1 MQRRQFLTQ
10 AGLASLTALGGSY
23 SWLGVNAAPS
33 SNSKRL
39 IVIFLRGAIDGLNVV
54 VPYSEPSYYK
64 HRPKIAIP
72 QPGQASGAID
82 LDGRFGLH
90 PALAPIMPLWQQQ
103 SLAFVQAAGLTKD
116 NRSHF
121 EAQVKMERATSS
133 GQRQGDGWLNR
144 LLAVQNNKGPLQA
157 ISISDNV
164 PQILA
169 GRMSVTSIGSTRQT
183 MKKQPIDRPQ
193 VSSAF
198 DRLYS
203 GKDRL
208 STTYRGGRTARTQLL
223 KDFESEMMMA
233 NNGAPL
239 PTGFAAETRSVAR
252 LMVKDPRI
260 QIAFLQLGGWDT
272 HINQGGSTGVL
283 ARNLGELGQ
292 GLATLQQEL
301 GKLYSQTQIIVMS
314 EFGRT
319 ARENGNGGTDHGSGN
334 VMWLLGG
341 NTKGGK
347 VYGSWPGIASEQLY
361 QGRDLKVTTDFREPI
376 AAILRGHLKINSS
389 GLEQILPKFT
399 PNNNLSII

>member
-1 MQRRQFLTQ
+1 
-10 AGLASLTALGGSY
+10 
-23 SWLGVNAAPS
+23 
-33 SNSKRL
+33 
-39 IVIFLRGAIDGLNVV
+39 
-54 VPYSEPSYYK
+54 
-64 HRPKIAIP
+64 
-72 QPGQASGAID
+72 
-82 LDGRFGLH
+82 
-90 PALAPIMPLWQQQ
+90 
-103 SLAFVQAAGLTKD
+103 
-116 NRSHF
+116 
-121 EAQVKMERATSS
+121 
-133 GQRQGDGWLNR
+133 
-144 LLAVQNNKGPLQA
+144 
-157 ISISDNV
+157 
-164 PQILA
+164 
-169 GRMSVTSIGSTRQT
+169 

-193 VSSAF
+193 VSNAF

-223 KDFESEMMMA
+223 KDFEAEMMMA
-233 NNGAPL
+233 NNGAAL
-239 PTGFAAETRSVAR
+239 PKGFAVETRSVAR
-252 LMVKDPRI
+252 LMVRDPRI

-292 GLATLQQEL
+292 GLATLQREL
-301 GKLYSQTQIIVMS
+301 GSLYSQTQIIVMS

-376 AAILRGHLKINSS
+376 AAILRGHLGINSA
-389 GLEQILPKFT
+389 GLEKILPKFT